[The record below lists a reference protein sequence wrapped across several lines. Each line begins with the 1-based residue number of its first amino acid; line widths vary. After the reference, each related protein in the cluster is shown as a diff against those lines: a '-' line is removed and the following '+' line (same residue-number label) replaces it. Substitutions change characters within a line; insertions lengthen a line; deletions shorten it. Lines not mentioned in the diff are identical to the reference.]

1 MCSVL
6 QSADLPSLLLPAPSS
21 SFPQPRLPH
30 DLGAVLDSSRE
41 YFFVVEVEK
50 YSGEL
55 VAVFGEVPD
64 VFGGVRMASAERTI
78 RFMKYH
84 SAAKPSKFTQRTFR
98 LAA

>member
-1 MCSVL
+1 MFLPYCLVCSVL

-78 RFMKYH
+78 RLCN
-84 SAAKPSKFTQRTFR
+84 S
-98 LAA
+98 